1 MAIFNNGACNI
12 PENLTMGS
20 CNAIQASSHAP
31 LNVAQ
36 GEAS

>member
-1 MAIFNNGACNI
+1 MAIFNNGARNI
-12 PENLTMGS
+12 PKNLMMGS

-36 GEAS
+36 GEA